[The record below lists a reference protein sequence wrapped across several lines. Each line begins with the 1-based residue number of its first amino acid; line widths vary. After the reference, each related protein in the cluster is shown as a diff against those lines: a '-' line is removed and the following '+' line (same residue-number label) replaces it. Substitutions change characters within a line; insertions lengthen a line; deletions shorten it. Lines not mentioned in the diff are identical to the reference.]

1 MKVWT
6 RGTAAILLFAA
17 ALGGCGRSAAGS
29 APPAEFRN
37 ARRVAIVGYEGSAME
52 PYISCDGRYLFF
64 NNRNEPAEQTDI
76 LFAERSGEETFRY
89 LGALPGVNLPPP
101 VLDAVPSLDARG
113 ELFFVSTRS
122 YEQTLSTL
130 YRGDFRE
137 GTVSA
142 VSLVPGNVS
151 LRQRGWLTM
160 DAEVSRDGGLLYFA
174 NARFTGGPVPVEA
187 DLSVA
192 RRGPEG
198 FSVAADSRAI
208 LAALNSSALEY
219 APATSADGLEL
230 FFTRLQGTTPVIL
243 RSTRTDPSAA
253 FSAPQPVAGISG
265 FVEAP
270 TLSCDGEVLYHHRLE
285 GNEFHIVRTE
295 RVR

>member
-1 MKVWT
+1 M
-6 RGTAAILLFAA
+6 TAF
-17 ALGGCGRSAAGS
+17 GGCGQSAAGS
-29 APPAEFRN
+29 GPPAEFRN
-37 ARRVAIVGYEGSAME
+37 ARRVTISGYEGSAME

-76 LFAERSGEETFRY
+76 LFAEKSGEETFRY
-89 LGALPGVNLPPP
+89 VGVLPGANQPPP
-101 VLDAVPSLDARG
+101 ALDAVPSLDARG
-113 ELFFVSTRS
+113 ELFFISTRS

-130 YRGDFRE
+130 YRGDFRD

-142 VSLVPGNVS
+142 VGLVPGNVS

-192 RRGPEG
+192 RRGPDG
-198 FSVAADSRAI
+198 FFVAADSPAV
-208 LAALNSSALEY
+208 LGPLNSRALEY
-219 APATSADGLEL
+219 APATSADGLEIL
-230 FFTRLQGTTPVIL
+230 FTRLEGSAPVIL
-243 RSTRTDPSAA
+243 QSTRTNASAP
-253 FSAPQPVAGISG
+253 FSAPRPVAGITG

-270 TLSCDGEVLYHHRLE
+270 SLSCDGGVLYYHRLE
-285 GNEFHIVRTE
+285 GNQFHIARAE
-295 RVR
+295 RAR